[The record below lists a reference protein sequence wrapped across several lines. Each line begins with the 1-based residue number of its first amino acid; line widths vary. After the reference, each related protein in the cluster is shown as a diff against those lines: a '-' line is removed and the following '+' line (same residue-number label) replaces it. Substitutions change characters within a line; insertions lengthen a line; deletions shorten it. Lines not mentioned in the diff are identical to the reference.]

1 MGDYFFNK
9 IIYESDGEIGMI
21 IKKKFSSETDLRR
34 FESFYER
41 NINKLSNRDI
51 HGNPVDT
58 KVFEQTS
65 TELLRSSS

>member
-1 MGDYFFNK
+1 MGNYFFNK

-41 NINKLSNRDI
+41 STKL
-51 HGNPVDT
+51 
-58 KVFEQTS
+58 K
-65 TELLRSSS
+65 LY